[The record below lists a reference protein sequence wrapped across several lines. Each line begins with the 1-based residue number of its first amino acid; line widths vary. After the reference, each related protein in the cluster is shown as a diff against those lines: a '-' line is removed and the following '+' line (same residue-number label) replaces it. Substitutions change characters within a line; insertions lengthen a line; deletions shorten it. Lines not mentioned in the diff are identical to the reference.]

1 MKIYLNENSKE
12 AKVNQKL
19 ESLTNKGIDRE
30 TLSKILVQSLKFIE
44 ILKESAEKDM
54 SAQLSKTLISDNN
67 ASITL
72 EAETSKQQS
81 FFKMLKSI

>member
-54 SAQLSKTLISDNN
+54 SAQLSKTFISDNN

-81 FFKMLKSI
+81 FLKTLKSI

>member
-19 ESLTNKGIDRE
+19 ESLTNKGIDQK

-54 SAQLSKTLISDNN
+54 SAQLSKTFISDNN

-72 EAETSKQQS
+72 EAKTSKQQS
-81 FFKMLKSI
+81 F

>member
-1 MKIYLNENSKE
+1 MRIYLNENSKE

-54 SAQLSKTLISDNN
+54 SAQLSKTFISDNN

-81 FFKMLKSI
+81 FLKTLKSI